1 MKKIA
6 LIIVITILSIL
17 TISLGVGTVYFATNY
32 ASAQDKIE
40 DLEDDIDELKDELK
54 DNQNNSYAVSNNSDS
69 NDLYNNDYQE
79 EKEENQENESS
90 NDNYNNLQEIKL
102 VDLEYLINQKENFIL
117 LVSQTTCSYCIEY
130 KPTLNSVLN
139 SHNLKAYYIEKN
151 LLTKDENTSFSQ
163 IIETPGTPTTAF
175 FIKGVE
181 DQENRI
187 VGNSGESVIEAHLKS
202 AGFIR

>member
-1 MKKIA
+1 MKKII

-32 ASAQDKIE
+32 ASAEDKIE
-40 DLEDDIDELKDELK
+40 DLEDDIDELKEELK
-54 DNQNNSYAVSNNSDS
+54 DNQNNSYAVSNNSDNS
-69 NDLYNNDYQE
+69 DLYSNDYQE
-79 EKEENQENESS
+79 EKEENESY
-90 NDNYNNLQEIKL
+90 NGNYNNLQEITL
-102 VDLEYLINQKENFIL
+102 ADLEYLINKKDNFIL
-117 LVSQTTCSYCIEY
+117 LVSQTTCSHCIDY

>member
-17 TISLGVGTVYFATNY
+17 TISLGVGTIYFATNY
-32 ASAQDKIE
+32 DNAQDKIE
-40 DLEDDIDELKDELK
+40 DLEDDIDELKEELK
-54 DNQNNSYAVSNNSDS
+54 DNQNNSYAVSNNSDNS
-69 NDLYNNDYQE
+69 DLYSNDYQE
-79 EKEENQENESS
+79 EKEENESY
-90 NDNYNNLQEIKL
+90 NGNYNNLQEITL
-102 VDLEYLINQKENFIL
+102 ADLEYLINQKENFIL